1 MKNRNE
7 IRRYCQLIAEINS
20 THWEIDKSY
29 NESDT
34 KRLEEKLTN
43 LENEFQ
49 TILKKIVQE

>member
-1 MKNRNE
+1 MKNRLE

-29 NESDT
+29 NECDT
-34 KRLEEKLTN
+34 KRLEEKLTT

-49 TILKKIVQE
+49 IILKTLIKE